1 MTVLETREVRQMTTL
16 VRRTQRPVLAR
27 AFPAVDRLFQ
37 DLWLTPWFGRP
48 LGGATELTWQPR
60 VDVYEKDGELVL
72 KFELPGVD
80 KEHVEV
86 VREDGHLVVRAET
99 SQEED
104 VEEEGYHRRER
115 FHGRFERAVPLP
127 TEVQDEEIKA
137 KFENGVLEVR
147 APKKEP
153 EPSGRKIEVQ

>member
-1 MTVLETREVRQMTTL
+1 MTTL
-16 VRRTQRPVLAR
+16 VRRTHRPVLAR

-37 DLWLTPWFGRP
+37 DLWLSPWFEWP
-48 LGGATELTWQPR
+48 LARAGEVTWQPR
-60 VDVYEKDGELVL
+60 VDVYEKGGELVA

-99 SQEED
+99 SKEED
-104 VEEEGYHRRER
+104 VEEDGYHRRER
-115 FHGRFERAVPLP
+115 FHGRFERAIPLP

-137 KFENGVLEVR
+137 KFENGILEVR
-147 APKKEP
+147 APKREP
-153 EPSGRKIEVQ
+153 EPSGRKIAVE